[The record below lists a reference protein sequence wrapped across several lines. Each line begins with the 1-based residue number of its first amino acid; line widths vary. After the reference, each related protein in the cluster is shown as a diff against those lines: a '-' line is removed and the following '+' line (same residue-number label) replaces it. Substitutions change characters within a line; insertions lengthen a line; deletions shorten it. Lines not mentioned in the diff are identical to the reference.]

1 MMRFMF
7 LAMAAIL
14 IGCYSQKPERTL
26 PVSNKDYQIDQ
37 LFTDNNGCTIY
48 RFYDQGD
55 YRYYLV
61 GPAGAHML
69 PSTTRVTEASTQTQT
84 IVVPLETMHKD

>member
-1 MMRFMF
+1 
-7 LAMAAIL
+7 MAAIL
-14 IGCYSQKPERTL
+14 VGCYSPKPERVL
-26 PVSNKDYQIDQ
+26 PVSNNDYQIDQ
-37 LFTDNNGCTIY
+37 LFTDHNGCTIY

-69 PSTTRVTEASTQTQT
+69 PSTTRVTETPTQTQT
-84 IVVPLETMHKD
+84 IVVPVETMHKD